1 VGHLDALFARLGA
14 LEVGSAHRLGVV
26 RAGER
31 KDITVTVGER
41 HP

>member
-1 VGHLDALFARLGA
+1 VRQLDDLFGKLSA

-31 KDITVTVGER
+31 KDIAITVGER
-41 HP
+41 QS